1 MLKSLRSN
9 TKWIMIAVVVGFIA
23 MIVFD
28 WGMDISSQRQGVD
41 AGVIA
46 IINGEK
52 ISYTTYDSMVQ
63 SQTQSLGSS
72 QRLTMD
78 QIRRIHTDVWNNI
91 VTRTLVKQEIEKRG
105 IKFTDQELLQYILN
119 NPVQYANQISIFQD
133 NGQFS
138 IEKYRQFVQ
147 NRQNLSSPDTR
158 QLLDLI
164 ESDARDV
171 MPLMKIQEDLMN
183 TVVVTDRD
191 VRDQWVKE
199 NEKRLIDYIY
209 IDASKLNRLAN
220 PGGDDAVRK
229 YYAEHQADFKQPELR
244 SIQSVFFSL
253 APTAQD
259 SALVRDQAAMLVQ
272 RIRNGED
279 FAELANAYTEDT
291 GNTGANG
298 EKRGG
303 DLGIFG
309 RNQMIKEFEDAAF
322 ALPQGGVSD
331 PVMSSY
337 GVHIVKVDSLIYG
350 TDKKKVEQVKARHIL
365 LAFEPSG
372 DTQQDV
378 ENRVRAFHEKV
389 AGGAD
394 FAQTAQNDSLN
405 FQVAPQF
412 PKDTQFVPNVGLYAD
427 ILMNRIFQASLGDV
441 LPIYQN
447 DRGYFVICV
456 SEIVNS
462 GVPQLE
468 QIKPAVTDAYMKE
481 VRIQYAH
488 DYLSKI
494 DARLKQ
500 GISLRDAVAA
510 AADSFITAT
519 VDSQMVNHTSAL
531 AGLSQN
537 NQLVARVFRASS
549 VGAST
554 GPVDTG
560 NGCGLAVIN
569 GIVPLDETTFEA
581 QKEEIRQRILSE
593 QQSAVIARFIEKL
606 RTDAKISDNRAA
618 ILTSL

>member
-9 TKWIMIAVVVGFIA
+9 TKWIMVAVVVGFIA

-28 WGMDISSQRQGVD
+28 WGMDISSQRRGAD

-46 IINGEK
+46 VINGER

-78 QIRRIHTDVWNNI
+78 QIRRIHADVWNNI
-91 VTRTLVKQEIEKRG
+91 ITRTLVKQEIKKRG
-105 IKFTDQELLQYILN
+105 IKFTDQELVQYILN
-119 NPVQYANQISIFQD
+119 NPVQYADQISIFQE
-133 NGQFS
+133 NGKFS
-138 IEKYRQFVQ
+138 IEKYDQFVQ

-158 QLLDLI
+158 QLLDII
-164 ESDARDV
+164 ENEARDV
-171 MPLMKIQEDLMN
+171 MPLMKLQEDLMN
-183 TVVVTDRD
+183 AVVVTDRD

-199 NEKRLIDYIY
+199 NEKRAIEYTF
-209 IDASKLNRLAN
+209 IDASKLNRLPN
-220 PGGDDAVRK
+220 SGGDEAVRK
-229 YYAEHQADFKQPELR
+229 YFTAHQADFKQPELR

-259 SALVRDQAAMLVQ
+259 SAMVLDQAAMLVQ

-298 EKRGG
+298 EKHGG
-303 DLGIFG
+303 DVGIFG
-309 RNQMIKEFEDAAF
+309 RKQMIKEFEDAAF
-322 ALPQGGVSD
+322 ALPQGGVSN

-337 GVHIVKVDSLIYG
+337 GVHIIKVDSLIYG
-350 TDKKKVEQVKARHIL
+350 SDKKQVEQVKARHIL
-365 LAFEPSG
+365 LTFEPSG
-372 DTQQDV
+372 ETQQDV
-378 ENRVRAFHEKV
+378 ENRARTFHEKV

-394 FAQTAQNDSLN
+394 FTQTAQNDSLN
-405 FQVAPQF
+405 LQVTPQF
-412 PKDTQFVPNVGLYAD
+412 PKETQFVPNVGLYAD

-447 DRGYFVICV
+447 DRGYFVIRV
-456 SEIVNS
+456 SEIANP

-468 QIKPAVTDAYMKE
+468 QIKQAVTDAYMKE

-488 DYLSKI
+488 EYLSKV

-500 GISLRDAVAA
+500 GISLRDAIAA
-510 AADSFITAT
+510 TADSFIIAT

-531 AGLSQN
+531 AGLNQN
-537 NQLVARVFRASS
+537 NQFVARVFRAPS

-554 GPVDTG
+554 GPIDTG
-560 NGCGLAVIN
+560 NGCGLAVIT
-569 GIVPLDETTFEA
+569 GIVQLDETTFES
-581 QKEEIRQRILSE
+581 QKEEIRKRILSE
-593 QQSAVIARFIEKL
+593 QQSAVITRFIEKL
-606 RTDAKISDNRAA
+606 RSEAKIIDNRAA